1 MSNELSDRER
11 RALQKAA
18 MMQKFAKTR
27 KNHTIAVLLCI
38 FAGFLGAHRWYVG
51 HKVAAIIIAIIG
63 IFLITNNYLYF
74 VQLDKIYLEDWLA
87 LLRAYGI
94 FVAIESFLIFRT
106 VDKKNAIMR
115 ESLEAEYNL

>member
-1 MSNELSDRER
+1 MSNDLTDRER

-18 MMQKFAKTR
+18 MLEKFGTLR

-51 HKVAAIIIAIIG
+51 HKIAAIIIGILGLLFIIASILG
-63 IFLITNNYLYF
+63 LSELNVIRP
-74 VQLDKIYLEDWLA
+74 EDWLA
-87 LLRAYGI
+87 AIRPYGI

-106 VDKKNAIMR
+106 VDKKNAKIR
-115 ESLEAEYNL
+115 EELEAEHNL